1 MCHDVDYSRKHY
13 IQSNLICKVIYENF
27 IFFEK
32 LKTTNEAKDVFQ
44 FVTDFFAKHE
54 LDVQIIDSV
63 CTSGAPALLRNKS
76 GFSVLMK
83 QEITHL
89 QGTHCFVHRNAL
101 ASKPLPTRLKKIL

>member
-1 MCHDVDYSRKHY
+1 MLIIRVNIIY
-13 IQSNLICKVIYENF
+13 NLILFEVIYENF